1 MKYFHSNTNDPY
13 FNIATEEYLLKNF
26 DDNCFLLYINSPSII
41 VGKNQNTLSEI
52 NYEYVKT
59 NNIPVVRRLSGGGAV
74 FHDLGNLNFSFIYRD
89 DTESF
94 TNFKRFTEPILE
106 VLQKLGVNAEFTG
119 RNDLTIEG
127 KKFSGNAQYN
137 FKNSILH
144 HGTLLFS
151 SKMADLSSSLKTK
164 PLKFQDKSVKS
175 VISRVT
181 NISEYLKIPLS
192 IFEFRNLIM
201 KHIME
206 SNKNGE
212 LLELSSLQIG
222 EITKMVNEKYNTWEW
237 NFGHSPKYSFFN
249 EKRFAGGI
257 VEFNIEVTKGI
268 INNINL
274 YGDFFGKNPV
284 SDIENAL
291 IGIKHTPEAI
301 KEVLQKFDINNYFLN
316 ITPEELIL
324 GLTDPQ

>member
-1 MKYFHSNTNDPY
+1 MKFIYSNTNNPY

-52 NYEYVKT
+52 NYEYVKN

-74 FHDLGNLNFSFIYRD
+74 FHDLGNLNFSFITRN

-94 TNFKRFTEPILE
+94 TNFKRFTQPILE
-106 VLQKLGVNAEFTG
+106 VLQNLGVNAEFSG

-127 KKFSGNAQYN
+127 KKFSGNAQCNY
-137 FKNSILH
+137 KNSILH

-151 SKMADLSSSLKTK
+151 SKMSDLSSSLKTK

-181 NISEYLKIPLS
+181 NISEYLKNPLS
-192 IFEFRNLIM
+192 IFEFRDLIM
-201 KHIME
+201 KHIID
-206 SNKNGE
+206 SNIEGE
-212 LLELSSLQIG
+212 MLELNTPHVTQINS
-222 EITKMVNEKYNTWEW
+222 MVEDKYNTWEW

-257 VEFNIEVTKGI
+257 VEFNIEVAKGV

-274 YGDFFGKNPV
+274 YGDFFGRNPV
-284 SDIENAL
+284 CDIENAL
-291 IGIKHTPEAI
+291 IGVKHNPEDIKAA
-301 KEVLQKFDINNYFLN
+301 LSSFDINSYFLN
-316 ITPEELIL
+316 ITLEELIS

>member
-1 MKYFHSNTNDPY
+1 MKYIYSNTNNPY

-26 DDNCFLLYINSPSII
+26 DDNSFLLYINSPSII

-59 NNIPVVRRLSGGGAV
+59 NDIPVVRRLSGGGAV
-74 FHDLGNLNFSFIYRD
+74 FHDLGNLNFSFITRY

-94 TNFKRFTEPILE
+94 TNFKRFTQPILD
-106 VLQKLGVNAEFTG
+106 VLQELGVNAEFSG

-127 KKFSGNAQYN
+127 KKFSGNAQCNY
-137 FKNSILH
+137 KNTILH

-151 SKMADLSSSLKTK
+151 SKMSDLSSSLKTK

-181 NISEYLKIPLS
+181 NISEYLKSPLS
-192 IFEFRNLIM
+192 IFEFRDLIM

-206 SNKNGE
+206 SNTTGE
-212 LLELSSLQIG
+212 MLELNDLHLA
-222 EITKMVNEKYNTWEW
+222 EINKMVDGKYNTWEW

-257 VEFNIEVTKGI
+257 VEFIIEVTKGI

-274 YGDFFGKNPV
+274 YGDFFGRNPV

-291 IGIKHTPEAI
+291 IGIKHTPESINEA
-301 KEVLQKFDINNYFLN
+301 LQKFDINSYFLN
-316 ITPEELIL
+316 ITLEELIL
-324 GLTDPQ
+324 GMTDPQ